1 MALLDN
7 ANIANAGVNSVSEF
21 LTHPVL
27 TERERWRDV
36 QIPGATVQALLPP
49 ANLAGIDPRM
59 DPIPAAGQHTDDIL
73 TALGHSA
80 ADIDRLHAEG
90 AI

>member
-1 MALLDN
+1 
-7 ANIANAGVNSVSEF
+7 
-21 LTHPVL
+21 
-27 TERERWRDV
+27 
-36 QIPGATVQALLPP
+36 VQALLPP
-49 ANLAGIDPRM
+49 ADLAGVDPRM